1 MLEPAHTTK
10 HLPFL
15 HIPFREHV
23 FVLAQADDGV
33 SNGTTLWLGG
43 QLLAA
48 YIASLPTPP
57 KPPLVSSSWE
67 VVLVS
72 PRMSSLPPRYFPQHR
87 FFPPFFSLVLASLGY
102 HVLATDGHPSVLAL
116 LTQNIQRNAQNL
128 PGSVQVRELDWCVPP
143 ERWDW
148 SDPSSITS
156 PRAYIG
162 DPELRV
168 APPVFDLIVTADT
181 LYVPHLTPH
190 LLRTLDHLQAL
201 TPVTGSSLSSPSSD
215 SNHQPKV
222 TPIVPTTDD
231 ACCVRASRP
240 CSYRR
245 RSRTHPRLAHSDTAQ
260 KAFKGFTK
268 SGLEMGRK

>member
-48 YIASLPTPP
+48 YIASLPIPP
-57 KPPLVSSSWE
+57 KSTARVIELGSGIG
-67 VVLVS
+67 LTA
-72 PRMSSLPPRYFPQHR
+72 
-87 FFPPFFSLVLASLGY
+87 LVLASLGY

-222 TPIVPTTDD
+222 STNRARQPTTLVAFERRDPALID
-231 ACCVRASRP
+231 AALALIPGSLTRIPHKKLSKALQRAGWKWD
-240 CSYRR
+240 
-245 RSRTHPRLAHSDTAQ
+245 ASDWDGVEIW
-260 KAFKGFTK
+260 KIKWGNSK
-268 SGLEMGRK
+268 